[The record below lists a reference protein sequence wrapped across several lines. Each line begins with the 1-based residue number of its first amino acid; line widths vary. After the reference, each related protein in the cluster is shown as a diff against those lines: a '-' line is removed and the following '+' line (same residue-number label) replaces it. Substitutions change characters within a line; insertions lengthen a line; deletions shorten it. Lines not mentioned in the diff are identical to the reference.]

1 MFFSLPLGRKRGGVF
16 PISPC
21 PPKTACLPVRWRAVG
36 VPLACRWRAV
46 GVPLAC
52 RWRAVGVPSPRAASA
67 GGGGW
72 VRGGSVRG
80 CSPCGL
86 SRTKGGGRVRG
97 GSVRRCSPCGFSR
110 GKGGGRVRGGSVR
123 RCPPC
128 GFSRGK
134 GGGWRHEPRQSVFR
148 SFGCLVSAFGGIRG
162 YRHSSPP
169 SSVPRLPSLPL
180 SLLAAARAATL
191 PPCPC

>member
-1 MFFSLPLGRKRGGVF
+1 MRRSGAERSDSDRGAVGGVILGVFLIAVGAQGGGVF

-72 VRGGSVRG
+72 VRGGSVGG
-80 CSPCGL
+80 CPPCGL
-86 SRTKGGGRVRG
+86 SRTKGGGW
-97 GSVRRCSPCGFSR
+97 
-110 GKGGGRVRGGSVR
+110 VRGGSVR

-128 GFSRGK
+128 GLSRSK

-148 SFGCLVSAFGGIRG
+148 SFGCLVSTYGGTF
-162 YRHSSPP
+162 
-169 SSVPRLPSLPL
+169 VACAAPRS
-180 SLLAAARAATL
+180 
-191 PPCPC
+191 